1 MYDDLVKSLRIC
13 SRCDFGQDCNGCTQK
28 SDDAFCC
35 DKLLH
40 QAADAIEELQTYA
53 DLYKDMTE
61 KSQRVARKVI
71 DSYPKWIPVTER
83 LPECEWGAEVE
94 NIEWISCGM
103 VHAGCFGRGG
113 KYRDAYFRTW
123 TDAGEG
129 MDAKDADYWRAVT
142 LPEPPEEME
151 P

>member
-1 MYDDLVKSLRIC
+1 MRDPVLDAAPGEARGDVILMYDELIERLR
-13 SRCDFGQDCNGCTQK
+13 RCASYDPRFVIQDCE
-28 SDDAFCC
+28 D
-35 DKLLH
+35 
-40 QAADAIEELQTYA
+40 AADAIE
-53 DLYKDMTE
+53 DLITALTASNE
-61 KSQRVARKVI
+61 VIAKSK
-71 DSYPKWIPVTER
+71 PKWIPVTER
-83 LPECEWGAEVE
+83 LPDCEHGAEIG

-142 LPEPPEEME
+142 LPEPPESEGE
-151 P
+151 